1 MLKIV
6 NVCTRV
12 EGHGEVKIMLQ
23 NDEVSSANFDFP
35 VYRGFEKFLIGKKLL
50 DIPKFVSRICG
61 LCYASQA
68 IASCKTLENIYN
80 IEISEQSINLRRLL
94 MAAELIKSHSM
105 NFFFQTMPDLLKI
118 FKITQK
124 TLSPYE
130 LIKFNPQL
138 TSNLYDLIKFGS
150 EINELFGGRSVHLI
164 SIIPGGVI
172 YSPSRKLISLSQKYF
187 QKSLTIIEWII
198 EEFIHLFADKTPPRE
213 FNLPDFIC
221 LAQNNHGI
229 YDRYSGSLRLK
240 EEDKNLIEF
249 EAQNF
254 STYFSKEI
262 NLRGIDFY
270 FENKKNVMVGPFSR
284 YNLVENYEFDQID
297 TYIEYFKKSWKKN
310 LLFINFLRLL
320 EIYIESYK
328 SIQILED
335 PSLNVKKNLPSLDA
349 IKKNE
354 GIGVIEAPRG
364 TLIHNYHL
372 NKNSNIDGIKLFIA
386 TEFNIP
392 LLNQMIT
399 KYAQELFDKTGDIKL
414 VEKEIQMIIRAFDP
428 CISCATH

>member
-12 EGHGEVKIMLQ
+12 EGHGEIKVILQ
-23 NDEVSSANFDFP
+23 NDEVSLANFEFT
-35 VYRGFEKFLIGKKLL
+35 VYRGFEKFLIGKNLL

-68 IASCKTLENIYN
+68 IASCKTLEDIYN
-80 IEISEQSINLRRLL
+80 IEISEQSIYLRRLL
-94 MAAELIKSHSM
+94 MTAELIKSHSM
-105 NFFFQTMPDLLKI
+105 HFFFQALPDLLKI
-118 FKITQK
+118 FNFSQK
-124 TLSPYE
+124 VLTPYE

-164 SIIPGGVI
+164 SIVPGGVI
-172 YSPSRKLISLSQKYF
+172 YSPSRKLISISQKYL
-187 QKSLTIIEWII
+187 QKALTITEWII
-198 EEFIHLFADKTPPRE
+198 EEFIHLFADQIPPKE
-213 FNLPDFIC
+213 FNFSDFIC
-221 LAQNNHGI
+221 LAQNNHGT
-229 YDRYSGSLRLK
+229 YDRYSGSLKLK
-240 EEDKNLIEF
+240 GEDKNLIEF

-254 STYFSKEI
+254 STYFGKEI

-270 FENKKNVMVGPFSR
+270 FENKKNVIVGPFSR
-284 YNLVENYEFDQID
+284 YNIIENYGLDKID
-297 TYIEYFKKSWKKN
+297 TYVEYFNKSWKKN
-310 LLFINFLRLL
+310 LLFISFLRLL

-328 SIQILED
+328 SLQILED
-335 PSLNVKKNLPSLDA
+335 PALNIRKDLPSLNT
-349 IKKNE
+349 IKKEE

-372 NKNSNIDGIKLFIA
+372 DKNNNIDRIRLLIA

-392 LLNQMIT
+392 LINQMIT
-399 KYAQELFDKTGDIKL
+399 KYAQELFEITGDINF
-414 VEKEIQMIIRAFDP
+414 VEKNVQMIIRAFDP

>member
-1 MLKIV
+1 MQKIV

-23 NDEVSSANFDFP
+23 NDEVSLANFEFN
-35 VYRGFEKFLIGKKLL
+35 VYRGFEKFLIGKRLL

-68 IASCKTLENIYN
+68 IASCKTLEDIYN
-80 IEISEQSINLRRLL
+80 IEISEQSIYLRRLL
-94 MAAELIKSHSM
+94 MTAELIKSHSM
-105 NFFFQTMPDLLKI
+105 NFFFQTLPDLLKI
-118 FKITQK
+118 FNISKN

-138 TSNLYDLIKFGS
+138 TSNLYDLIKFGN
-150 EINELFGGRSVHLI
+150 EINEIFGGRSVHLI
-164 SIIPGGVI
+164 SIVPGGVI
-172 YSPSRKLISLSQKYF
+172 YSPSGKLILLSQKYL
-187 QKSLTIIEWII
+187 QKALTIVEWII
-198 EEFIHLFADKTPPRE
+198 EDFIKLFGNQIPPE
-213 FNLPDFIC
+213 DFNLPNTIC
-221 LAQNNHGI
+221 LAKNNHGI
-229 YDRYSGSLRLK
+229 YDRYSGSLSLK
-240 EEDKNLIEF
+240 EDKNLIEF
-249 EAQNF
+249 EAQNY
-254 STYFSKEI
+254 TRYFNKEI
-262 NLRGIDFY
+262 NLRGIDFF
-270 FENKKNVMVGPFSR
+270 FENKKNVIVGPFSR
-284 YNLVENYEFDQID
+284 YKIIEKYDFDKIN
-297 TYIEYFKKSWKKN
+297 TYLEYFNKSWTNN

-328 SIQILED
+328 CIQILGE
-335 PSLNVKKNLPSLDA
+335 PSLNVRKYLPSFKS

-364 TLIHNYHL
+364 TLIHNYHI
-372 NKNSNIDGIKLFIA
+372 NKNNIIDEIKLFIA

-414 VEKEIQMIIRAFDP
+414 VEKEVQMIIRAFDP